1 MLIYLLPIIAAFT
14 GWLTNF
20 VAVKMLFHPK
30 KPINFLGIK
39 IQGVFPKRQMVL
51 AEKLG
56 VIVAK
61 ELFSVDDILYTLKSE
76 KNTQIAL
83 QLVENKIDDFI
94 SYKLPQSMPMLAMF
108 LNEDLKNKIKSVL
121 LSEIGTV
128 LPDLIEKLGN
138 NIKENTN
145 IQQIVFKKVA
155 NFSSDKFEEI
165 LFSIMQKEFRLIE
178 ILGGIL
184 GFIIGIIQ
192 LLLVKF
198 A

>member
-1 MLIYLLPIIAAFT
+1 MLVYLLPLIAAFT
-14 GWLTNF
+14 GWLTNY

-30 KPINFLGIK
+30 KPIQILGIK

-56 VIVAK
+56 HIVAQ
-61 ELFSVDDILYTLKSE
+61 ELFSVDDILNSLKSE
-76 KNTQIAL
+76 KNSQIAL

-94 SYKLPQSMPMLAMF
+94 ALKLPQSMPMLAMF

-121 LSEIGTV
+121 LSELGTI
-128 LPDLIEKLGN
+128 LPDLLAQLGN
-138 NIKENTN
+138 NIKDNIN
-145 IQQIVFKKVA
+145 IQQIVYKKVA
-155 NFSSDKFEEI
+155 DFSSDKFEEI
-165 LFSIMQKEFRLIE
+165 LFSIMQKEFKLIE

>member
-1 MLIYLLPIIAAFT
+1 MLLYLLPLIAAFT
-14 GWLTNF
+14 GWLTNY

-30 KPINFLGIK
+30 KPINFLGIT

-51 AEKLG
+51 AQKLG
-56 VIVAK
+56 VIVAQ
-61 ELFSVDDILYTLKSE
+61 ELFSVDDLLNTLKSE

-83 QLVENKIDDFI
+83 QLVENKIDNFI
-94 SYKLPQSMPMLAMF
+94 ITKLPQSMPMLAMF
-108 LNEDLKNKIKSVL
+108 LNDDLKTKIKNVL
-121 LSEIGTV
+121 LSEIESI
-128 LPDLIEKLGN
+128 LPNLMDQLGN
-138 NIKENTN
+138 NIKENID
-145 IQQIVFKKVA
+145 IQQIVFEKVA

>member
-1 MLIYLLPIIAAFT
+1 MLVYFLPIIAAFT
-14 GWLTNF
+14 GWLTNY

-30 KPINFLGIK
+30 KPINILGIK

-56 VIVAK
+56 HIVAQ
-61 ELFSVDDILYTLKSE
+61 ELFSVDDILNSLKNE

-83 QLVENKIDDFI
+83 QLVEHKIDDFI
-94 SYKLPQSMPMLAMF
+94 ALKLPQSMPMLAMF

-121 LSEIGTV
+121 LSEIGTI
-128 LPDLIEKLGN
+128 LPDLLAQLGN
-138 NIKENTN
+138 NIKDNTN
-145 IQQIVFKKVA
+145 IQQIVFEKVA

>member
-1 MLIYLLPIIAAFT
+1 MLVYLLPLIAAFT
-14 GWLTNF
+14 GWLTNY

-30 KPINFLGIK
+30 KPIQILGIK

-56 VIVAK
+56 HIVAQ
-61 ELFSVDDILYTLKSE
+61 ELFSVDDILNSLKSE
-76 KNTQIAL
+76 KNSQIAL

-94 SYKLPQSMPMLAMF
+94 ALKLPQSMPMLAMF

-121 LSEIGTV
+121 LSELGTI
-128 LPDLIEKLGN
+128 LPDLLAQLGN
-138 NIKENTN
+138 NIKDNIN
-145 IQQIVFKKVA
+145 IQQIVYKKVA
-155 NFSSDKFEEI
+155 DFSSDKFEEI

>member
-1 MLIYLLPIIAAFT
+1 MLLYLLPLIAAFT
-14 GWLTNF
+14 GWLTNY

-30 KPINFLGIK
+30 KPINFYGIT
-39 IQGVFPKRQMVL
+39 IQGVFPKRQMIL
-51 AEKLG
+51 AQKLG
-56 VIVAK
+56 VIVAQ
-61 ELFSVDDILYTLKSE
+61 ELFSVDDLLNTLKSE

-83 QLVENKIDDFI
+83 QLVENKIDNFI
-94 SYKLPQSMPMLAMF
+94 ITKLPQSMPMLAMF
-108 LNEDLKNKIKSVL
+108 LNDDLKTKIKNVL
-121 LSEIGTV
+121 LSEIESI
-128 LPDLIEKLGN
+128 LPNLMDQLGN
-138 NIKENTN
+138 NIKENID
-145 IQQIVFKKVA
+145 IQQIVFEKVA

>member
-1 MLIYLLPIIAAFT
+1 MLLYLLPIIAAFT
-14 GWLTNF
+14 GWLTNY

-30 KPINFLGIK
+30 KPINFLGIT

-51 AEKLG
+51 AQKLG
-56 VIVAK
+56 VIVAQ
-61 ELFSVDDILYTLKSE
+61 ELFSVDDLLNTLKSE

-83 QLVENKIDDFI
+83 QLVENKIDNFI
-94 SYKLPQSMPMLAMF
+94 TTKLPQSMPMLAMF
-108 LNEDLKNKIKSVL
+108 LNDDLKTKIKNVL
-121 LSEIGTV
+121 LSEIESI
-128 LPDLIEKLGN
+128 LPNLMDQLGN
-138 NIKENTN
+138 NIKENID
-145 IQQIVFKKVA
+145 IQQIVFEKVA